1 MLALF
6 HTMYSKQHYPTQ
18 YTAVQLS
25 RSSIQYTVLAD
36 SSHTRT
42 IPCSMQQTALFHTVY
57 SCPSLTLAVLHMTH
71 TCQLSCSSIQHTI
84 LADSSYTRT
93 IPYSIQQTALF
104 HAVYSCQ
111 LSRSHYPTCHTTW
124 QLSHSHTTYSRQH
137 YSIQY
142 TAVQLSHSQCF
153 MHIQLPALMLAHC
166 PIQRTAASSHAR
178 TIQYSMLADSS
189 HTRTVACSI

>member
-25 RSSIQYTVLAD
+25 HSSIQYTVLAD

-42 IPCSMQQTALFHTVY
+42 IPCIIQQTALFHTVY

-71 TCQLSCSSIQHTI
+71 SCHLSCSSIQHTI

-93 IPYSIQQTALF
+93 IPYSTQQTALF
-104 HAVYSCQ
+104 HAVYSCH
-111 LSRSHYPTCHTTW
+111 LSRSHY
-124 QLSHSHTTYSRQH
+124 
-137 YSIQY
+137 SIY
-142 TAVQLSHSQCF
+142 T
-153 MHIQLPALMLAHC
+153 I
-166 PIQRTAASSHAR
+166 
-178 TIQYSMLADSS
+178 LADSS
-189 HTRTVACSI
+189 HTRTIPYSTQQTALFHTVYSCHLSRSHYSIYYTS